1 MLKYNFYLL
10 VITLLSSFANS
21 NPIKDFQPRGVC
33 PAVNA
38 IVSLFGAAS
47 PASSYCYSYLKI
59 TPSTSTSTSTYVLTA
74 PTHHLLPT
82 LTYYAQISHQR
93 RPLRL

>member
-38 IVSLFGAAS
+38 IVSL
-47 PASSYCYSYLKI
+47 SSV
-59 TPSTSTSTSTYVLTA
+59 P
-74 PTHHLLPT
+74 LPP
-82 LTYYAQISHQR
+82 
-93 RPLRL
+93 PLHIAIRT

>member
-38 IVSLFGAAS
+38 IVSLFGAAA

-59 TPSTSTSTSTYVLTA
+59 TRSTITSTSTYVLTSR
-74 PTHHLLPT
+74 TQHLLPV
-82 LTYYAQISHQR
+82 LTYYAQIPHQR